1 MPVSHAGS
9 VKFAQSGREYLNS
22 QMLGKVETET
32 LSMVA
37 ENERAR
43 LIDEF
48 RAWKSGVFSLTRE
61 IVDRRAFAN
70 GKDQLTALLKDLPAR
85 NFDPVFTLRIG
96 DEAGEI
102 QRTTHA
108 AFRHAGHQPGMP
120 ETFSGL
126 GFDLSAHERA
136 VDAAKRFNQGIEISL
151 YNRGVYDFLAKSDA
165 EITSECNAVG
175 SAWQGAFD
183 TLESAPIDGM
193 RDVLALAAA
202 IPRGDHYHYGFSTGV
217 TASGGRTATSDPVA
231 YAEVV
236 FNALIAVEFHRF
248 MHDHLPTLALPHGM
262 VAIVAEHDLLFVPH
276 THYRLP
282 GPTACRQEPS
292 PPPIRQAA
300 PIPGK
305 TAVFGRR
312 TQRP

>member
-1 MPVSHAGS
+1 
-9 VKFAQSGREYLNS
+9 
-22 QMLGKVETET
+22 
-32 LSMVA
+32 MVA

-61 IVDRRAFAN
+61 IVDHRAFAS
-70 GKDQLTALLKDLPAR
+70 GKDQLAAILKDLPVR
-85 NFDPVFTLRIG
+85 SFDPVLALRIS

-102 QRTTHA
+102 QRATHA
-108 AFRHAGHQPGMP
+108 AFRHAGYLPGMP
-120 ETFSGL
+120 ETFTGL

-136 VDAAKRFNQGIEISL
+136 IDTTKRFHQGIEISL

-193 RDVLALAAA
+193 HDVLALAAA
-202 IPRGDHYHYGFSTGV
+202 IPRGDDYRYGFSTGV
-217 TASGGRTATSDPVA
+217 TAAGERTATSDPVA

-248 MHDHLPTLALPHGM
+248 MHDYLPTLALPHGL
-262 VAIVAEHDLLFVPH
+262 VAIVAEHDLLYVPH

-282 GPTACRQEPS
+282 GPAVRERAPA

-300 PIPGK
+300 PAPGK
-305 TAVFGRR
+305 PAVFGRR